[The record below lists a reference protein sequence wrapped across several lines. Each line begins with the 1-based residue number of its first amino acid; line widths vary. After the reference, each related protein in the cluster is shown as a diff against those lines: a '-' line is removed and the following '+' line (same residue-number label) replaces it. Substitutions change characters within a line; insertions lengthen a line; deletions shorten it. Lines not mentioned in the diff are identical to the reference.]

1 MPSDTSTAP
10 KARSRLLLHGGTAAG
25 KHREGIRSAASRHKA
40 EAISLIGSVARGDDT
55 QDSDFDFLA
64 DFAPGASLLDQ
75 AGLIRDLRELL
86 GCHVDVI
93 SSGALTDADSGIRG
107 EAILL

>member
-1 MPSDTSTAP
+1 MDAM
-10 KARSRLLLHGGTAAG
+10 SRRAEILG

-55 QDSDFDFLA
+55 ADSDFDFLA

-75 AGLIRDLRELL
+75 AGLIRHLRKLL

-93 SSGALTDADSGIRG
+93 SSGALTDTDSGIRG